1 VIDDVVARAPYL
13 LFVLIAVIGTYLMM
27 SHRNLLK
34 AVVGLY
40 LFQTAAILF
49 FIALS
54 YRTDATVP
62 IVDGDQ
68 ALHNPLPHAMML
80 TAIVVGVA
88 ILGVAIAI
96 LRRIQAE
103 SGTIEEQPDVGEERP
118 GVAVERPDM
127 GEGR

>member
-1 VIDDVVARAPYL
+1 VIEDLVARVPYL

-27 SHRNLLK
+27 SHRNLVK

-54 YRTDATVP
+54 YRADGSVP
-62 IVDGDQ
+62 ILAEGEV
-68 ALHNPLPHAMML
+68 LHNPLPHAMML

-96 LRRIQAE
+96 LRRVQAE
-103 SGTIEEQPDVGEERP
+103 AGTIEEQSSSGE
-118 GVAVERPDM
+118 VL
-127 GEGR
+127 